1 MLLTSLISFMLRAP
15 PELFWIGYMKE
26 VIFLLTVFLFLISCS
41 HLQKPGLRVEHLS
54 RARQIDVYNPDDM
67 DRVLASDPASLSEE
81 QFYQYEFAVIHGYS
95 GSGGH
100 FLEGP
105 QIAWLRKAEAV
116 FQARGIR
123 LRDKWQRGYVIAD
136 SYLNNQ
142 RYDHAYEEFRAI
154 HDQAGMELAE
164 WFLYN
169 KGIKNGVVSI
179 REYSGRIP
187 WEDSE
192 TARVVEEFQS
202 FVAYFKGP
210 VYRYD
215 RRTKTHAII
224 YAPEDKYNWC
234 DSLRFNGRQL
244 VISLRDDAGVF
255 EFDNKTHEI
264 AERKLLNVSDLIEL
278 HKLAHPNLPLPAEEQ
293 AQ

>member
-1 MLLTSLISFMLRAP
+1 MKRMMGLFASLLCLA
-15 PELFWIGYMKE
+15 
-26 VIFLLTVFLFLISCS
+26 LTSCS
-41 HLQKPGLRVEHLS
+41 HLHKSGLTAELVT
-54 RARQIDVYNPDDM
+54 RAHQIDIFNPDDM

-81 QFYQYEFAVIHGYS
+81 QFYQYERAIISGYS

-100 FLEGP
+100 FLEGS
-105 QIAWLRKAEAV
+105 QIAWLREAEAA

-123 LRDKWQRGYVIAD
+123 LKDRWQRGYAIAD
-136 SYLNNQ
+136 SYLNYQ
-142 RYDHAYEEFRAI
+142 RYDHAYEEFKAI

-164 WFLYN
+164 WFMHN
-169 KGIKNGVVSI
+169 KGIKSGVVNI
-179 REYSGRIP
+179 REYPGKIP
-187 WEDSE
+187 CQASE
-192 TARVVEEFQS
+192 NTRAVDEWRS

-215 RRTKTHAII
+215 RRTRSHAII
-224 YAPEDKYNWC
+224 YAPEDKYDWC

-264 AERKLLNVSDLIEL
+264 AERPNLTVSDLIEI
-278 HKLAHPNLPLPAEEQ
+278 HMLAHPNLPLPLEEQ